1 MVQHPWSYRGDNPK
15 YADNLQGLLLDV
27 ETWANEGLM
36 DAAVPAGYYAPNSGG
51 TPELAYE
58 HLRKLTG
65 GKIDIWMYAWVP
77 TTAEE
82 FRSGL
87 ETARK
92 LGAKQILYWEADYID
107 NNPHKT
113 ELQQVMSQSA
123 AVPDAKHA
131 AENLLP
137 NPSFEETTSG
147 GVRDWKSRAWSGQE
161 NGRWSV
167 ESPGRSGKQC
177 VRFAPRKGATPRGR
191 RR

>member
-27 ETWANEGLM
+27 ETWANEGLI

-51 TPELAYE
+51 TPELAYD
-58 HLRKLTG
+58 HLKKLTG

-87 ETARK
+87 ETAQK

-113 ELQQVMSQSA
+113 DLQKVMSDLRLGDAGGQSA
-123 AVPDAKHA
+123 AQWVVRSDDVRRCRRLEVA
-131 AENLLP
+131 
-137 NPSFEETTSG
+137 
-147 GVRDWKSRAWSGQE
+147 GVERAGKWSLERRIAGQE
-161 NGRWSV
+161 
-167 ESPGRSGKQC
+167 RSA
-177 VRFAPRKGATPRGR
+177 VSRDSF
-191 RR
+191 